1 MATRSFRLVHPD
13 DPRRVIRGKIDV
25 PEDEAAPAS
34 GWPHACLL
42 HGFKGFM
49 DWGFFPDMAR
59 RIAASGIAA
68 VRFNA
73 SGSGVGE
80 DLGTFGDL
88 EAFERNTLSRELEDV
103 ARVRAWIRG
112 GGAPDLDATRNAWI
126 GHSRGGGLAL
136 LHAAES
142 QDGRGVVTWAA
153 VSTFDR
159 FDEDAKARCR
169 ADGYLPIW
177 NARTGQ
183 EMRVGVAAL
192 DDLERNRRRF
202 DLREACRRVSVPVL
216 LVHGEEDETV
226 PAVESEILASAL
238 GPRIATL
245 LRIDGTGHTF
255 GVRHPMQ
262 ATSGEATTAAW
273 ETVAS
278 ATSRRLLEILS

>member
-1 MATRSFRLVHPD
+1 
-13 DPRRVIRGKIDV
+13 VIRGKIDA
-25 PEDEAAPAS
+25 PEGATAPRT
-34 GWPHACLL
+34 GWPHVCLL

-59 RIAASGIAA
+59 RIAASGVAA
-68 VRFNA
+68 VRFNV

-88 EAFERNTLSRELEDV
+88 EAFERNTLSRELEDI

-112 GGAPDLDATRNAWI
+112 RGAADLDADRNVWI

-136 LHAAES
+136 IHAAES
-142 QDGRGVVTWAA
+142 QDCRGVVTWAA

-159 FDEDAKARCR
+159 FDEEAKGRCR
-169 ADGYLPIW
+169 NVGYLPIL

-183 EMRVGVAAL
+183 EMRVGLAAL
-192 DDLERNRRRF
+192 EDLERNRRRF
-202 DLREACRRVSVPVL
+202 DLPAACRRVTAPVL

-238 GPRIATL
+238 GPAIASLCRIRGA
-245 LRIDGTGHTF
+245 GHTF
-255 GVRHPMQ
+255 GIRHPM
-262 ATSGEATTAAW
+262 EASTEAW
-273 ETVAS
+273 EAVAD
-278 ATSRRLLEILS
+278 ATLRRVLEVLA

>member
-1 MATRSFRLVHPD
+1 M
-13 DPRRVIRGKIDV
+13 IRGKIDV
-25 PEDEAAPAS
+25 PDGRTAPQG

-59 RIAASGIAA
+59 RIAGSGVAA

-80 DLGTFGDL
+80 DLETFGDL
-88 EAFERNTLSRELEDV
+88 GAFERNTLARELEDI
-103 ARVRAWIRG
+103 ARVRAWIRN
-112 GGAPDLDATRNAWI
+112 GGAADLDATRNGWI

-142 QDGRGVVTWAA
+142 QDCRGIVTWAA

-159 FDEDAKARCR
+159 FDAEAKARCR
-169 ADGYLPIW
+169 EDGYLPIW

-183 EMRVGVAAL
+183 EMRVGLGAL
-192 DDLERNRRRF
+192 EDLERNRRRY
-202 DLREACRRVSVPVL
+202 DLRAACRRVNVPVL
-216 LVHGEEDETV
+216 LLHGEEDETV

-238 GPRIATL
+238 GPNIASL
-245 LRIDGTGHTF
+245 LRIGGTGHTF
-255 GVRHPMQ
+255 GIRHPM
-262 ATSGEATTAAW
+262 EATTEAW

-278 ATSRRLLEILS
+278 ATTRRLLEVLS